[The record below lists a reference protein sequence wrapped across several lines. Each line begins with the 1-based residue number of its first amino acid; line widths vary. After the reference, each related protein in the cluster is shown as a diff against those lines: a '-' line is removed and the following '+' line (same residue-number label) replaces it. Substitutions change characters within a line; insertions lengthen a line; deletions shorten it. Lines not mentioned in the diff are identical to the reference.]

1 MGRTVK
7 DFQFMSEPC
16 GLAEQVHAYLISEG
30 CKCKQKNGE
39 TVYQKGSGLMMG
51 PTFIKLTVANGGA
64 RLEGWQK
71 MAILPGVYAGEIDAE
86 SFVGIAVKGP
96 LKARLAYIENLIIQY
111 GGRPVFPGMYQQPVN
126 YQVPMQNPYQ
136 PPQSSQMPLSGNAQ
150 AHSDR
155 AAFCT
160 ACGSALTQDS
170 KFCTVCGKKVE

>member
-7 DFQFMSEPC
+7 DFQFMSEPY
-16 GLAEQVHAYLISEG
+16 GLAEQVHAYLLSEG

-51 PTFIKLTVANGGA
+51 PTFIKFTVMNGGA

-71 MAILPGVYAGEIDAE
+71 MAILPGVYAGEVDVG

-96 LKARLAYIENLIIQY
+96 LKARMNYIENLIMQY
-111 GGRPVFPGMYQQPVN
+111 GGRPAFPGMYQQPV
-126 YQVPMQNPYQ
+126 MQNPYQ

-160 ACGSALTQDS
+160 DCGSALTQDS
-170 KFCTVCGKKVE
+170 KFCAVCGKKVE